1 MNIFIYMHP
10 RSVRPKKEKVTF
22 NPHDM
27 KKEKSDAYCNLC
39 LKKGVE
45 YVCASVDHDRIHRPI
60 GGFHLCASCFEK
72 LGLRKLS

>member
-1 MNIFIYMHP
+1 
-10 RSVRPKKEKVTF
+10 
-22 NPHDM
+22 M

-72 LGLRKLS
+72 LGLRKYVVVSNDVENGERTIVVRRDSTT